1 MRAWPNIDGKDNTMA
16 AKLQLVFDHGKRH
29 EVIRASD
36 EMADYVDIIEIG
48 YPELVTFGL
57 DIVKEIH
64 EAHPNVQ
71 LCVDAKVFHGG
82 SGVTRR
88 CFDAGASIVT
98 VLAGAPNPVIQ
109 QMVRHA
115 REYGGAIMCN
125 VDGIKRP
132 ARRTA
137 EVDALGVNYVSIS
150 SGYLMEHEYD
160 LHKRD
165 HGSIFQLR
173 PLDLAK
179 AVKRNLIH
187 ASLAI
192 GTGISTDNID
202 EVMKLDPGIVM
213 VGRAVFHNAED
224 PTSDRA
230 APLSKRIE
238 RINELRARMG

>member
-1 MRAWPNIDGKDNTMA
+1 MA
-16 AKLQLVFDHGKRH
+16 AQLQLVFDHGKRH
-29 EVIRASD
+29 ELIRGAD

-57 DIVKEIH
+57 DIVSEIH
-64 EAHPNVQ
+64 QAHPDLK

-82 SGVTRR
+82 SGITRR
-88 CFDAGASIVT
+88 CFEAGAHIVT

-115 REYGGAIMCN
+115 RHYGGKIMCDM
-125 VDGIKRP
+125 DGIKRP

-137 EVDALGVNYVSIS
+137 EVDALGVSYVSIA

-160 LHKRD
+160 LYKRN
-165 HGSIFQLR
+165 HGSIFQLQ

-187 ASLAI
+187 AGLVI
-192 GTGISTDNID
+192 GTGVNMENISQ
-202 EVMKLDPGIVM
+202 VMALDPQIVM
-213 VGRAVFHNAED
+213 VGRAIYYDPNANNEFHTASLD
-224 PTSDRA
+224 
-230 APLSKRIE
+230 LRIA
-238 RINELRARMG
+238 RINELRRAMGN